1 MPRVKTTLPSSPWN
15 QVWPGSQPL
24 AYRMNVE
31 IVQFPGSVLNVRRK
45 LFPVPSFSFLM
56 SKMQTRSK
64 TAGVGAATFLG
75 LDEQQDKRRFCVG
88 HQQQGILYLI
98 L

>member
-15 QVWPGSQPL
+15 QVWPCSQPL

-31 IVQFPGSVLNVRRK
+31 IVQFPGSVLNERRP
-45 LFPVPSFSFLM
+45 FPMPSFSFLM
-56 SKMQTRSK
+56 SEMQTRSK
-64 TAGVGAATFLG
+64 TAGVGAAIFLG
-75 LDEQQDKRRFCVG
+75 LDEQPDKRRFCVG
-88 HQQQGILYLI
+88 HQQQGFLYLI